1 MADSSLIRA
10 GPNSGVMAGRR
21 ALGLVCRHVL
31 SSTWA
36 EIMRQGP

>member
-21 ALGLVCRHVL
+21 VLSLLCRHVL
-31 SSTWA
+31 SSTRA
-36 EIMRQGP
+36 EIMKQGP